1 MLLKDY
7 LNNLKQQK
15 GLSWNDISELSGL
28 PVDTIRSIFYGKTT
42 DPRLDTIARI
52 VYSMGGKLDDISDN
66 DRVVKNDC
74 DIKTIKENYE
84 KRLQDKDERIK
95 ALKKDKRTFMIISG
109 VLVSFIIIMLL
120 LDILFGSRGWI
131 LYK

>member
-1 MLLKDY
+1 
-7 LNNLKQQK
+7 
-15 GLSWNDISELSGL
+15 
-28 PVDTIRSIFYGKTT
+28 
-42 DPRLDTIARI
+42 
-52 VYSMGGKLDDISDN
+52 MGGKLDDISDN

>member
-66 DRVVKNDC
+66 YRVVKNDC

-95 ALKKDKRTFMIISG
+95 ALKKRQTHFYDY
-109 VLVSFIIIMLL
+109 
-120 LDILFGSRGWI
+120 FGRFGI
-131 LYK
+131 VYNYYAFA